1 MAGFVFGVD
10 LNFGCP
16 TSPFGH
22 DSYVFRHDKR
32 KVKNCHSR
40 NFLAGI
46 QEKKNGSPT
55 GNLGDDSCVPIRA

>member
-1 MAGFVFGVD
+1 MRE
-10 LNFGCP
+10 L
-16 TSPFGH
+16 GH

-55 GNLGDDSCVPIRA
+55 GNLGDDSCVPMRA